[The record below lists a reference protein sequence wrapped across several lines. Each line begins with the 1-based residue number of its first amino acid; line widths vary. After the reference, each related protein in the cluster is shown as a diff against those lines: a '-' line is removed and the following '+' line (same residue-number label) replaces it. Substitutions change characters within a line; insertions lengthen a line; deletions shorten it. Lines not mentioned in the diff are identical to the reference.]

1 MSQKS
6 KSFATPRSSASA
18 RTARPSWPSQPVTR
32 VRLGARGTTSLSI
45 GGLRAA
51 SETVA
56 SASGIGHWMLSSG
69 SARFTKVYVFLSSRD
84 QWAST
89 R

>member
-6 KSFATPRSSASA
+6 KVSRIPLSSASA
-18 RTARPSWPSQPVTR
+18 RTARPSWPRQPVTS
-32 VRLGARGTTSLSI
+32 VRLGAMGTTSASI
-45 GGLRAA
+45 GWCLSA
-51 SETVA
+51 SESVA
-56 SASGIGHWMLSSG
+56 SESGMGHSMPSAG
-69 SARFTKVYVFLSSRD
+69 SARLTNVYVPLSSAD